1 MNWQDPRLW
10 LELLLVIWNIGLT
23 GAVWLRKPGMDA
35 IQAVNA
41 LKDEFEDRISAHAI
55 QLTELRSDV
64 KHMPTSEEL
73 RKVEGT
79 VKELAARMNSALEGI
94 NAVRSA
100 TDRIQN
106 FLLSKS

>member
-1 MNWQDPRLW
+1 MNLQDPRLW

-41 LKDEFEDRISAHAI
+41 LKEEFEDRISAHAN
-55 QLTELRSDV
+55 QLTELRTDV

-106 FLLSKS
+106 FLLSQK